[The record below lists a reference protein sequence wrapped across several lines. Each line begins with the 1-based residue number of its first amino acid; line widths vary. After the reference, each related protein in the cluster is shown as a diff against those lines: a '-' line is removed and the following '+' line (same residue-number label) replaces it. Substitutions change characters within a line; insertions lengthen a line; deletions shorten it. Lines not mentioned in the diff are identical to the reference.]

1 MQIVSR
7 SRWIPYSPDDIY
19 AALTRPDDLPQ
30 IVKRIDAMK
39 VLRHDGNSGQVE
51 VRIDLPGGK
60 WVNVI
65 GEVKGRPGE
74 GIQFKAEQPFP
85 ITNTWSLT
93 PQERGLKVGTLATMS
108 IELDLSPVVAFWS
121 NLLLRGYLSSELDG
135 DLMRLENWMRQRLPV
150 VN

>member
-7 SRWIPYSPDDIY
+7 SRWIPYSPDEIY
-19 AALTRPDDLPQ
+19 EALTKPDDLPL

-39 VLRHDGNSGQVE
+39 VLSHEGNRGQVE

-60 WVNVI
+60 WVDVI
-65 GEVKGRPGE
+65 GEVEGQPGK
-74 GIQFKAEQPFP
+74 GIQFRAERPFP

-93 PQERGLKVGTLATMS
+93 PEERGLKVGTLATMA
-108 IELDLSPVVAFWS
+108 IELDLSPLIAFWS

-135 DLMRLENWMRQRLPV
+135 DLLRLETWMSQRQPV